1 MTGLTIDISKLA
13 SMSLQEK
20 VIVILKA
27 IGSTNSITSPM
38 ASMLS
43 DYQNH
48 KQCQLINDILTR
60 FVEMLKELDE
70 RVKNLEYINSTEFV
84 CDILQTVDCAKNE
97 IDENKRIMYAKYLIA
112 CCHIDNEKNRFKRI
126 FLEYMGKMDG
136 IDFYILKHLKT
147 TFNGRDAVGE
157 IFSMY
162 NYEYKSNATKRE
174 IMNHF
179 YYLTS
184 LGIIEMSDQ
193 EEVEQFLK
201 KHKSKISQST
211 FKKAH
216 MFQRTTLGDDLYKFI
231 TKGEI

>member
-1 MTGLTIDISKLA
+1 MTDLTIDISKLA

-84 CDILQTVDCAKNE
+84 CDILQTVD
-97 IDENKRIMYAKYLIA
+97 
-112 CCHIDNEKNRFKRI
+112 
-126 FLEYMGKMDG
+126 
-136 IDFYILKHLKT
+136 
-147 TFNGRDAVGE
+147 
-157 IFSMY
+157 
-162 NYEYKSNATKRE
+162 
-174 IMNHF
+174 
-179 YYLTS
+179 
-184 LGIIEMSDQ
+184 
-193 EEVEQFLK
+193 
-201 KHKSKISQST
+201 
-211 FKKAH
+211 
-216 MFQRTTLGDDLYKFI
+216 
-231 TKGEI
+231 

>member
-1 MTGLTIDISKLA
+1 MTDLTIDICKLA
-13 SMSLQEK
+13 NMSLQDK
-20 VIVILKA
+20 VLAILKA

-38 ASMLS
+38 VSMMS

-48 KQCQLINDILTR
+48 KQFKLINDILTR

-112 CCHIDNEKNRFKRI
+112 CCHIDNENNKFKRI

-136 IDFYILKHLKT
+136 IDFYILKHLNT
-147 TFNGRDAVGE
+147 TFNGRDAIHNV
-157 IFSMY
+157 FTMY
-162 NYEYKSNATKRE
+162 NEYKSDLTKRD

-211 FKKAH
+211 FRKAH

-231 TKGEI
+231 TKSEI